1 MKNTRNNNPNNID
14 NKNDKDSLT
23 KLDES
28 ISNRD
33 DAEENLL
40 TRTESEL
47 ALRKEA
53 DDTYVEDDNSS
64 SSFVRLEELQESR
77 NNNHYKNEDIT

>member
-1 MKNTRNNNPNNID
+1 MKNTRNNNNNND
-14 NKNDKDSLT
+14 KNDKDIIT

-28 ISNRD
+28 ISNID
-33 DAEENLL
+33 DTEEKLL

-53 DDTYVEDDNSS
+53 DDTYGQDGNSS
-64 SSFVRLEELQESR
+64 SSFVQLEELQESR
-77 NNNHYKNEDIT
+77 YNNHNKNEDIT